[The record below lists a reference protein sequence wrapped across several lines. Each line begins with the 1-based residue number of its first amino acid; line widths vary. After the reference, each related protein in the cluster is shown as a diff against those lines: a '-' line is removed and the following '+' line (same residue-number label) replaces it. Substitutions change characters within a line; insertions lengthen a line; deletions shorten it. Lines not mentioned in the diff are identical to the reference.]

1 MANEHPGH
9 RSFFK
14 YASPDAARATLMNRT
29 VRYSSPLKFND
40 PFDIQTGLHFDFD
53 PQKLHGK
60 LVDYLDAFASS
71 PTAPEVDKQDPWGE
85 MALQFR
91 NSYPTLGFDKHRWRK
106 LTEDSFN
113 KDLLPVIKNTQVEY
127 SAYWKNALPRM
138 RVFCVSEERDNLLM
152 WAHYAKDHT
161 GVVFEFLSLPE
172 IDSTLSILQK
182 VEYSISPP
190 TFFTEQEWLD
200 DLLTIKRFNLSILR
214 NRFILNK
221 SKEWE
226 YEKEWRIWYPDSNTE
241 DGHDYIPISQQEL
254 PKMFIGCRA
263 DTKFKKEIITLAR
276 EGFPNI
282 QIYQASARADKYS
295 LEYREI

>member
-1 MANEHPGH
+1 MTNEYPGH
-9 RSFFK
+9 RSLFK
-14 YASPDAARATLMNRT
+14 YASPDAALATLTNRT

-53 PQKLHGK
+53 PQELHGK
-60 LVDYLDAFASS
+60 FVDYLDAFARSS
-71 PTAPEVDKQDPWGE
+71 VAPKVDEKDPWGE

-91 NSYPTLGFDKHRWRK
+91 NSYPTQGFDKHRWQK
-106 LTEDSFN
+106 LTAEVFN
-113 KDLLPVIKNTQVEY
+113 KELLPIIKTTQVEY
-127 SAYWKNALPRM
+127 STYWKNALPGM
-138 RVFCVSEERDNLLM
+138 RVFCISEERDNLLM

-172 IDSTLSILQK
+172 IDNTLSISQK
-182 VEYSISPP
+182 VKYSISPP

-200 DLLTIKRFNLSILR
+200 DLLTIKRFNPLDLR

-226 YEKEWRIWYPDSNTE
+226 YEKEWRIWYPNSITE
-241 DGHDYIPISQQEL
+241 DGHDYIPINQQEL
-254 PKMFIGCRA
+254 SKIFIGCKA
-263 DTKFKKEIITLAR
+263 EKKFKEDITTLAR
-276 EGFPNI
+276 EAFPNI
-282 QIYQASARADKYS
+282 QIYQASARTDKYS